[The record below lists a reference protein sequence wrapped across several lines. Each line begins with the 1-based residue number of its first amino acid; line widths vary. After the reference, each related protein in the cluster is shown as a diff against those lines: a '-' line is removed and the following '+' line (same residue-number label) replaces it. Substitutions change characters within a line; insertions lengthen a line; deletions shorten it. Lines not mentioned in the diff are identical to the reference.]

1 MVVWLLAYSWLFCW
15 ALLPR
20 SHIYFWYIPVSPS
33 PAQDLIHGKCLIL
46 ACWIVMEA
54 WVLALILPLVCG
66 LENRIL
72 LFELRFWLCTMETVT
87 RSCLAGALQGGPEEP
102 RLLKVLSK
110 RSCSVH
116 MGDNT
121 AVAVFSRMYLCPN
134 FIRPTPRRQWVLGAP
149 SRRHAGTAEV
159 RSEKGSFNCP
169 QRHPKATL
177 DLLHLRMRQARWC
190 PVLSLCLPLEVAKT
204 KGPALPWIWTILR
217 TSELPHLRGCE
228 IHSFVKWRGL

>member
-1 MVVWLLAYSWLFCW
+1 MALRIEFSFSSSDSDSVQWRRSPGP
-15 ALLPR
+15 ALLEHYREDQR
-20 SHIYFWYIPVSPS
+20 SPGFW
-33 PAQDLIHGKCLIL
+33 KCL
-46 ACWIVMEA
+46 ANA
-54 WVLALILPLVCG
+54 PALCIW
-66 LENRIL
+66 EIIQL
-72 LFELRFWLCTMETVT
+72 LLYFQGCT
-87 RSCLAGALQGGPEEP
+87 
-102 RLLKVLSK
+102 
-110 RSCSVH
+110 
-116 MGDNT
+116 
-121 AVAVFSRMYLCPN
+121 FCPN